1 MMTLLI
7 ERDLKVAD
15 EVWIAT
21 ALLHRENPSRED
33 FAVEEI
39 VERARKEKISEV
51 LRPGVYI
58 HAQMHCV
65 ANRAPNPGRYRMLFE
80 TRPGHRRLYCANDP
94 FDPRRDGSKTA
105 PAATEIPEQYR
116 SLLDWYKEWCKSRS
130 QGSSRFAALLA
141 LEGSGKD
148 LWGGENADE
157 YINRL
162 REEWE

>member
-1 MMTLLI
+1 MELLV
-7 ERDLKVAD
+7 ERELKVAD

-21 ALLHRENPSRED
+21 ALLHREHLDRAD

-39 VERARKEKISEV
+39 VERARREKLSEA

-80 TRPGHRRLYCANDP
+80 TRPGHRRLYCPSDS
-94 FDPRRDGSKTA
+94 FHPRRDGSKTV
-105 PAATEIPEQYR
+105 PAGAEIPERYR
-116 SLLDWYKEWCKSRS
+116 PLLQWYREWSKGQSRT
-130 QGSSRFAALLA
+130 SSRFAALLE

-148 LWGGENADE
+148 LWGAENADQ

>member
-1 MMTLLI
+1 MEILV
-7 ERDLKVAD
+7 EREVKVAD

-21 ALLHRENPSRED
+21 ALLHREQPMRED

-39 VERARKEKISEV
+39 VERARQEKLSDT

-80 TRPGHRRLYCANDP
+80 TRPGHRRLYCIGDP
-94 FDPRRDGSKTA
+94 FDPRRDGSKMVPVA
-105 PAATEIPEQYR
+105 VEIREKYR
-116 SLLDWYKEWCKSRS
+116 PLLQWYGQWSKGRPVT
-130 QGSSRFAALLA
+130 GSRFAALLA
-141 LEGSGKD
+141 LEGSGAD
-148 LWGGENADE
+148 IWRDENGDE
-157 YINRL
+157 YLNRL

>member
-1 MMTLLI
+1 METLI
-7 ERDLKVAD
+7 GRELKVAD

-21 ALLHRENPSRED
+21 ALLHKEHPGTAD
-33 FAVEEI
+33 FAVDEI
-39 VERARKEKISEV
+39 VERVRKEKLSDA

-65 ANRAPNPGRYRMLFE
+65 ANRPPNPGRYRMLFQ
-80 TRPGHRRLYCANDP
+80 TQPGRRRLYCEGDP
-94 FDPRRDGSKTA
+94 FDARRDGSKTL
-105 PAATEIPEQYR
+105 PEGVDIPERYR
-116 SLLDWYKEWCKSRS
+116 PLLQWYREWCKERPRT
-130 QGSSRFAALLA
+130 SSRFSALLE

-148 LWGGENADE
+148 LWGNENADE

>member
-1 MMTLLI
+1 MDTLV
-7 ERDLKVAD
+7 EREVKVAD

-21 ALLHRENPSRED
+21 ALLHREYPSRSD

-39 VERARKEKISEV
+39 VERARREKLTDA

-65 ANRAPNPGRYRMLFE
+65 ANRPPNPGRYRMLFE
-80 TRPGHRRLYCANDP
+80 TRHGHRRLYCASDP
-94 FDPRRDGSKTA
+94 FDPRRNGSKTV
-105 PAATEIPEQYR
+105 PVAADIPEEYR
-116 SLLDWYKEWCKSRS
+116 PLLEWYREWCMGQSRPA
-130 QGSSRFAALLA
+130 SRFASLLA

-148 LWGGENADE
+148 LWGNENADE
-157 YINRL
+157 YIDRM

>member
-1 MMTLLI
+1 METMA
-7 ERDLKVAD
+7 EREVKVAD

-21 ALLHRENPSRED
+21 ALLHRECPTRTD

-39 VERARKEKISEV
+39 VERARKEKLSEA

-65 ANRAPNPGRYRMLFE
+65 ANRPPNPVRYRMLFE
-80 TRPGHRRLYCANDP
+80 TRPGHRRLYCASDP
-94 FDPRRDGSKTA
+94 FDPKRDGSKMI
-105 PAATEIPEQYR
+105 PVAADIPEQYR
-116 SLLDWYKEWCKSRS
+116 PLLQWHREWCRFQSRA
-130 QGSSRFAALLA
+130 SSRFAALLE
-141 LEGSGKD
+141 LEGTGKN
-148 LWGGENADE
+148 LWGSESADD

>member
-1 MMTLLI
+1 MKLLV
-7 ERDLKVAD
+7 ERELKVAD

-21 ALLHRENPSRED
+21 ALLHQEHPERAD
-33 FAVEEI
+33 FAVEDI
-39 VERARKEKISEV
+39 VERARREKLSEA

-80 TRPGHRRLYCANDP
+80 TRPGHRRLYCPSDA
-94 FDPRRDGSKTA
+94 FDPRRNGSKTV
-105 PAATEIPEQYR
+105 PAAAEIPERYR
-116 SLLDWYKEWCKSRS
+116 PLLQWYREWCKGQSRT
-130 QGSSRFAALLA
+130 SSRFAALLE

-148 LWGGENADE
+148 LWGDENADQ

>member
-1 MMTLLI
+1 METLI
-7 ERDLKVAD
+7 ERGLKVAD

-21 ALLHRENPSRED
+21 ALLHRENPSRSD
-33 FAVEEI
+33 FTVEEI
-39 VERARKEKISEV
+39 VERAKAEKLSDS

-65 ANRAPNPGRYRMLFE
+65 ANRPPNPGRYRMLFE
-80 TRPGHRRLYCANDP
+80 TQPGHRRLYCAGDP
-94 FDPRRDGSKTA
+94 FDPRRDGSKTI
-105 PAATEIPEQYR
+105 PGAADIPGKYR
-116 SLLDWYKEWCKSRS
+116 PLLQWHREWCGGKSKS
-130 QGSSRFAALLA
+130 ESRFSGLLA

-148 LWGGENADE
+148 LWADENADE